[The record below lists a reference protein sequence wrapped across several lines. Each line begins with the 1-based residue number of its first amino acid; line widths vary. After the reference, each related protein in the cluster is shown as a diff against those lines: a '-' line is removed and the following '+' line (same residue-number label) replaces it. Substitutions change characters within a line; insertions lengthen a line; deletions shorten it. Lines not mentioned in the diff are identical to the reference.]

1 MIKKLVRGA
10 IEMISILLIMLL
22 IASVFKYI
30 GAGGNE
36 MVIARMIIVIMLC
49 IVISC
54 IFSLISGKRA

>member
-10 IEMISILLIMLL
+10 IEMILVVLTMLL
-22 IASVFKYI
+22 IASVIRYI

-36 MVIARMIIVIMLC
+36 LVIARMIIVTMLC

-54 IFSLISGKRA
+54 IFSLIGGKRA

>member
-10 IEMISILLIMLL
+10 IEMILVVLTMLL
-22 IASVFKYI
+22 IASVIRYI

-36 MVIARMIIVIMLC
+36 LVIARMIIVTMLC